1 MGAAAGVSLMV
12 GHCFRRLGAARR
24 AKGLLDEGVL
34 GTIVLAEASFS
45 LPGTLTPDQW
55 RFYRQTCPGGPLM
68 QLGIHHADTLQY
80 LLGPVRRVRGAFAH
94 LVTQAEI
101 DDVGVALL
109 EFEGGARGALTS
121 SYVSPKTFS
130 LRLFGTAAVLDY
142 RTDMSVWPDAERLD
156 GVTTLRLHTTSGQR
170 SLTSRRLM
178 LFRSAR
184 RRNSFGF
191 FSMSARMNFLRSLF
205 FIRCS
210 PKRCTVKAEATQS
223 APSRLQA
230 V

>member
-109 EFEGGARGALTS
+109 EFEGGARGTLTS

-156 GVTTLRLHTTSGQR
+156 GVTTLRLHTTSGQEAVDFDHR
-170 SLTSRRLM
+170 DILVEELEE
-178 LFRSAR
+178 FAR
-184 RRNSFGF
+184 C
-191 FSMSARMNFLRSLF
+191 ARGEAR
-205 FIRCS
+205 
-210 PKRCTVKAEATQS
+210 PETGPAEALAALEVVLGAIRS
-223 APSRLQA
+223 HESGEVISLEIG
-230 V
+230 